1 MNAKRLLAE
10 SIASIPKDLEKKL
23 EISYSISDKLYNEMQ
38 KQGITQRELANRMNK
53 RPSEISKWLR
63 GTHNFT
69 INTLVDISFA
79 IGVDLIKICE

>member
-10 SIASIPKDLEKKL
+10 SIASIPKDLERKL
-23 EISYSISDKLYNEMQ
+23 EISYSISDKLYDEMQ
-38 KQGITQRELANRMNK
+38 KQGITQRELAKRMNK

-69 INTLVDISFA
+69 INTLVDISYA
-79 IGVDLIKICE
+79 IGVDLIKVCK